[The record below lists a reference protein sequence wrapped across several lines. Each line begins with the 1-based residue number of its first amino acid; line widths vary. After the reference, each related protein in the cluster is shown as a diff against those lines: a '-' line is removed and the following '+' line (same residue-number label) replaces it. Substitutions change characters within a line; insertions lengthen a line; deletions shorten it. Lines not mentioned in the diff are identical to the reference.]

1 MPLFE
6 ITFWELC
13 AVLGLVQTVYLL
25 VYLSV
30 RARHV
35 RHILI
40 PGGCFLLLAGGFLAD
55 FGLRYIGTGPFYWFL
70 QTFLWLM
77 IAPFSVLLIVQIL
90 KIGEFPERKYWL
102 SVAFPLVAILSG
114 WGVGALRT
122 DCGLWELCALTL
134 REQAVS
140 IFGGIAGGLCF
151 LMLWAG
157 RGGFANPEVE
167 KSQKQ
172 DRYWLAIS
180 LLIVNLGLLGLTTW
194 QGALELSFER
204 FLLIRDVLGGAMVY
218 LASTGL
224 LRIYPQSVKVLKVVE
239 TNRDVF
245 SHEEK
250 ELVEKLEDL
259 IDLQKVYQEPAYSRA
274 DLARE
279 LKTSEATV
287 SRLVNVHFG
296 KTVPQLLN
304 ERRVRDAERLLAQT
318 GVPVAVIAEQVGFN
332 SLASFN
338 RSFKEITGHSPSDSR
353 QKKA

>member
-6 ITFWELC
+6 MTFWELC

-30 RARHV
+30 RARQV

-55 FGLRYIGTGPFYWFL
+55 FGVRYVGGAPLYWFL

-77 IAPFSVLLIVQIL
+77 IVPVSVLLIAQIL
-90 KIGEFPERKYWL
+90 KIGEFPEKKYWFL
-102 SVAFPLVAILSG
+102 VAFPLVAVLSG
-114 WGVGALRT
+114 WAVGALRG
-122 DCGLWELCALTL
+122 DCGLWELCALTV

-140 IFGGIAGGLCF
+140 IFGGIGGGLCF
-151 LMLWAG
+151 LMLWVG
-157 RGGFANPEVE
+157 RGGFSDLEGE
-167 KSQKQ
+167 KNLKQ

-180 LLIVNLGLLGLTTW
+180 LIAVNLGLLVLTMW
-194 QGALELSFER
+194 QGTLALSFES
-204 FLLIRDVLGGAMVY
+204 FLLIRDILGGAMVY

-224 LRIYPQSVKVLKVVE
+224 LRIYPQSVKVLKIVE

-245 SHEEK
+245 SHAEK